1 MNLNLISY
9 PGPAK
14 NIAEAHIEQRI
25 QVPHVPLKFNSETN
39 DAQIVAIIDDP
50 KSSISKVQDKPE
62 MQLFVSLYNSTMKDA
77 LKANYVYKAS
87 DVIEKTNS
95 FIIDLFDKLN
105 LDELN
110 YKTKTGRESLRED
123 VINKTDVFV
132 VAFTPEGNVNEQV
145 ENLDNYNLEESWSLY
160 NEVLLKAISL

>member
-62 MQLFVSLYNSTMKDA
+62 MQLFVSLYNATMKDA

-87 DVIEKTNS
+87 DVIEKTND

-110 YKTKTGRESLRED
+110 YKTKTGRESLRDD
-123 VINKTDVFV
+123 VINKTNVFV
-132 VAFTPEGNVNEQV
+132 NNFIPEGDSVLQEI
-145 ENLDNYNLEESWSLY
+145 NLDNYNLEESWDLY
-160 NEVLLKAISL
+160 NQALSKAIVI

>member
-1 MNLNLISY
+1 
-9 PGPAK
+9 
-14 NIAEAHIEQRI
+14 
-25 QVPHVPLKFNSETN
+25 
-39 DAQIVAIIDDP
+39 
-50 KSSISKVQDKPE
+50 
-62 MQLFVSLYNSTMKDA
+62 MKDA

-95 FIIDLFDKLN
+95 FVIDLFDKLN

-132 VAFTPEGNVNEQV
+132 VAFTPEGNVDEQV
-145 ENLDNYNLEESWSLY
+145 ENLDNYNLEESWNLY
-160 NEVLLKAISL
+160 NEVLLKAINL